1 MPAARVPP
9 AVWWDIPMKLS
20 TFRLPGSDPETPG
33 ATFAAIVTATDGA
46 TATAA
51 VELEGVID
59 VGDFLSLPEPQRTEL
74 VEATLA
80 AAEEDPTRVLDATAL
95 EPATLVP
102 FPTKVFCIGLNYR
115 NHILETGQEL
125 PEYPTIFTKFAQ
137 TLTGATDAIEVPAE
151 DHRLDWEGELC
162 IVIGEPGR
170 RIPEDEAGAHIAG
183 YAVSN
188 DVSVRGYQG
197 RTTEWTQGKIWEE
210 STPVGPWL
218 ATPDEFAPGAKIITR
233 VNGETMQEDS
243 TGDLVFGAEKLVSYI
258 SDMVTLLPGDL
269 ILTGTPAGVA
279 VARKNDDGR
288 RPWLKAGDVLETEIE
303 GLGAQRNEIR

>member
-1 MPAARVPP
+1 
-9 AVWWDIPMKLS
+9 MKLS
-20 TFRLPGSDPETPG
+20 TYRLPGSDPDTPG
-33 ATFAAIVTATDGA
+33 ATFAALVTETDGPR
-46 TATAA
+46 ATAA
-51 VELEGVID
+51 VELEGVVD
-59 VGDFLSLPEPQRTEL
+59 VGDFLSLPEPNRTEL
-74 VEATLA
+74 VEAALA
-80 AAEEDPTRVLDATAL
+80 AAAEDTSRVLDASAL
-95 EPATLVP
+95 EPATLIP

-115 NHILETGQEL
+115 NHILETGLEL
-125 PEYPTIFTKFAQ
+125 PEHPSIFTKFAQ

-170 RIPEDEAGAHIAG
+170 RIPEDRAAAHIAG
-183 YAVSN
+183 YAISN

-197 RTTEWTQGKIWEE
+197 RTTEWTQGKVWEE
-210 STPVGPWL
+210 TTPIGPWL
-218 ATPDEFAPGAKIITR
+218 VTPDEYAPGATITTR
-233 VNGETMQEDS
+233 VNGEVMQQDS

-279 VARKNDDGR
+279 LARKNDAGR

-303 GLGAQRNEIR
+303 GLGLQRNEIR

>member
-1 MPAARVPP
+1 
-9 AVWWDIPMKLS
+9 MKLS
-20 TFRLPGSDPETPG
+20 TFRLPDSDPETPG
-33 ATFAAIVTATDGA
+33 ATLAAVVMEDDGGRATR
-46 TATAA
+46 A

-59 VGDFLSLPEPQRTEL
+59 VGDFLALPEQDRSEL
-74 VEATLA
+74 LEAALEA
-80 AAEEDPTRVLDATAL
+80 AAEDPTRIMDATAL
-95 EPATLVP
+95 EPATLIP

-115 NHILETGQEL
+115 NHILETGLEL
-125 PEYPTIFTKFAQ
+125 PEYPTVFTKFAQ
-137 TLTGATDAIEVPAE
+137 SLTGPTDPIEVPAE

-170 RIPEDEAGAHIAG
+170 RIPEAEAAGHIAG

-197 RTTEWTQGKIWEE
+197 RTTEWTQGKIWEN
-210 STPVGPWL
+210 STPIGPWL
-218 ATPDEFAPGAKIITR
+218 VTPDEFPDGATITTR
-233 VNGETMQEDS
+233 VNGEVMQEDS
-243 TGDLVFGAEKLVSYI
+243 TGDLVFGPEQLVSYL

-279 VARKNDDGR
+279 LGRRNDAGR
-288 RPWLKAGDVLETEIE
+288 RPWLKAGDVLETEIQ

>member
-1 MPAARVPP
+1 
-9 AVWWDIPMKLS
+9 MKLA

-33 ATFAAIVTATDGA
+33 ATFAAIVTADDGSRA
-46 TATAA
+46 TGA

-59 VGDFLSLPEPQRTEL
+59 VGDFLSLPAQDRTEL
-74 VEATLA
+74 VESTLT
-80 AAEEDPTRVLDATAL
+80 AAEEDPTRVLDATQL
-95 EPATLVP
+95 EPATVVP

-115 NHILETGQEL
+115 NHILETGLEL
-125 PEYPTIFTKFAQ
+125 PEYPAIFTKFAQ
-137 TLTGATDAIEVPAE
+137 TLTGATDPIEVPAE

-170 RIPEDEAGAHIAG
+170 RIPEDQAAAHIAG

-210 STPVGPWL
+210 TTPVGPWL
-218 ATPDEFAPGAKIITR
+218 VTPDEFAEGARITTR
-233 VNGETMQEDS
+233 VNGEVMQEDS
-243 TGDLVFGAEKLVSYI
+243 TADLVFGPEKLVSYI

-279 VARKNDDGR
+279 LARKDENGR
-288 RPWLKAGDVLETEIE
+288 RPWLRAGDVLETAIE